1 MLKPFY
7 AFYREKRA
15 DFLHVFYILQV
26 KNPLYFLLQE
36 AEKCQILLGRG
47 KGLAVN
53 QHCPPVAAAV
63 TRPCHKVAP
72 VLETKENKQKA
83 RSDHHFIVSNLFK
96 TVKHK
101 FHEQY
106 YQKR

>member
-47 KGLAVN
+47 KGLAVS
-53 QHCPPVAAAV
+53 QRCPPVAAAV
-63 TRPCHKVAP
+63 TRPRHKVAP
-72 VLETKENKQKA
+72 VLETKA
-83 RSDHHFIVSNLFK
+83 RSDHHFIVSNLSK

-106 YQKR
+106 YQNKQR